1 MSAELVATLPQAAP
15 DNGPRPVLVV
25 EYKCV
30 CDFMRQ
36 YALLRF
42 YQLALLL
49 GTTGSIVTALT
60 SSAVRTSLVRTDM
73 LKLGGLVI
81 SLALLVM
88 EFRSSTYWMV
98 LRNRGNEIAQTLRF
112 QAFPVSSRWSPLT
125 TSGVG
130 FYLHALVAGLW
141 LASLFLRPPA
151 GL

>member
-1 MSAELVATLPQAAP
+1 MSAETTPAP
-15 DNGPRPVLVV
+15 SETDGSARALIE

-49 GTTGSIVTALT
+49 GTTGGIVTAL
-60 SSAVRTSLVRTDM
+60 SSNVVRMSALRSDM
-73 LKLGGLVI
+73 LKLGGLLI
-81 SLALLVM
+81 GLALLVM

-98 LRNRGNEIAQTLRF
+98 LRNRGNQIADSLQFQRF
-112 QAFPVSSRWSPLT
+112 PTSSRWSPLT

-130 FYLHALVAGLW
+130 FYLHALITSLW
-141 LASLFLRPPA
+141 ATSLFLRP
-151 GL
+151 